1 MSAVSIDIGTSV
13 LKKNTVGAIGTYHN
27 MQITAYYNDFT
38 TYLRQIL
45 YSLCIFLQQH
55 IIATGQL
62 SEIEFMVNDDGDS
75 SIRF

>member
-45 YSLCIFLQQH
+45 YSLCIFL
-55 IIATGQL
+55 
-62 SEIEFMVNDDGDS
+62 
-75 SIRF
+75 